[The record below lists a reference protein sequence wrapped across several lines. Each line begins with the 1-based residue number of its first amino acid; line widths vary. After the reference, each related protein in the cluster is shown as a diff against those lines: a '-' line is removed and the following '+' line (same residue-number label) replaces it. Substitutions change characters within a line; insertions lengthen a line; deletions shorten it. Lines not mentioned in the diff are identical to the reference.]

1 MIVVLVLA
9 AGAEWESR
17 ALALLEETPG
27 LVVLKRCV
35 DVDDVLATAASGQ
48 AEVAVLGVEAPGLDA
63 AAVEHLRRCG
73 VRPVAVAPARG
84 LDAARLRATRI
95 GVTVVVADDDLAT
108 LPTALAAPDVSAA
121 PTVPGGAPLGPRPLM
136 PPDLPADLTTSPAV
150 ERGPDGRVVAVW
162 GPAGAP
168 GRSTVAAGLA
178 AELSRRGRI
187 ALLVDADPFGGSQA
201 QQLGVLDEVSGLLA
215 ASRLVTSGELEQHF
229 AGVPRGLDARLSVVT
244 GLPRAD
250 RWVEVRPGTVE
261 RLVAVGRSQGDVVVD
276 TGFCVEDDPVLDVGT
291 RPGRHQLTLEALG
304 AADEV
309 VVVGAADPVGLS
321 RLARSLVEVH
331 ELLDGRAPHVVVNRM
346 RPSLGWSERDVA
358 GMVGGFADVASLH
371 FLPDDRAAVDRALV
385 SGRLLLEAGDGALT
399 RALGP
404 VADAVVPASAGA
416 RTRTAGRGR
425 RR

>member
-1 MIVVLVLA
+1 MLVVLVLA

-17 ALALLEETPG
+17 ALALLGEAAG
-27 LVVLKRCV
+27 VVVLKRCV

-48 AEVAVLGVEAPGLDA
+48 SEVAVLGVEAPGLDA

-84 LDAARLRATRI
+84 LDAARVRATRI
-95 GVTVVVADDDLAT
+95 GITVVVGDDDLTT
-108 LPTALAAPDVSAA
+108 LPTALAVPDVSAA
-121 PTVPGGAPLGPRPLM
+121 PTVPGGAPLGPRPLA
-136 PPDLPADLTTSPAV
+136 PPDLPDAPA
-150 ERGPDGRVVAVW
+150 EPGPSGRVVAVW

-178 AELSRRGRI
+178 AELSRRGRVT
-187 ALLVDADPFGGSQA
+187 LLVDADPFGGSQA

-229 AGVPRGLDARLSVVT
+229 TGVPRGLDARLSVVT

-261 RLVAVGRSQGDVVVD
+261 RLVAVGRRQGDVVLD
-276 TGFCVEDDPVLDVGT
+276 TGFCVEDDPVLDVGS

-321 RLARSLVEVH
+321 RLARALVEVH
-331 ELLDGRAPHVVVNRM
+331 DLLDGRVPHVVVNRM
-346 RPSLGWSERDVA
+346 RPSLGWSDKDVA
-358 GMVGGFADVASLH
+358 GMVRGFADVASLH

-385 SGRLLLEAGDGALT
+385 SGRLLLESGEGALT

-404 VADAVVPASAGA
+404 VADAVVPASVAGVPA

-425 RR
+425 RP

>member
-17 ALALLEETPG
+17 ALALLGEAPG
-27 LVVLKRCV
+27 VVVLKRCV

-73 VRPVAVAPARG
+73 VRPVAVAPVRG
-84 LDAARLRATRI
+84 LDAARVRATRI
-95 GVTVVVADDDLAT
+95 GITVVVGDDDLGT
-108 LPTALAAPDVSAA
+108 LPTALSVPDVSAA
-121 PTVPGGAPLGPRPLM
+121 PTVPGGAPLGPRPLA
-136 PPDLPADLTTSPAV
+136 PPDLAAASPGRPAEPGRS
-150 ERGPDGRVVAVW
+150 GRVVAVW
-162 GPAGAP
+162 GPTGAP
-168 GRSTVAAGLA
+168 GRSTVAAALA
-178 AELSRRGRI
+178 AELARRGRLT
-187 ALLVDADPFGGSQA
+187 LLVDADPFGGSQA

-215 ASRLVTSGELEQHF
+215 ASRLVTAGELEQHF
-229 AGVPRGLDARLSVVT
+229 AGVPRGLDARLSLVT

-261 RLVAVGRSQGDVVVD
+261 RLVAVGRSQGDVVLD

-304 AADEV
+304 SADEV

-321 RLARSLVEVH
+321 RLARALVEVH
-331 ELLDGRAPHVVVNRM
+331 ELLDGRVPHVVVNRM
-346 RPSLGWSERDVA
+346 RPSLGWKESDVA
-358 GMVGGFADVASLH
+358 GMVAGFADVASLH

-385 SGRLLLEAGDGALT
+385 SGRQLLEAGEGALT

-404 VADAVVPASAGA
+404 VADAVVPASA
-416 RTRTAGRGR
+416 AGCC
-425 RR
+425 

>member
-17 ALALLEETPG
+17 ALALLGEAPG

-84 LDAARLRATRI
+84 LDAARVRATRI
-95 GVTVVVADDDLAT
+95 GITVVVGDDDLAT
-108 LPTALAAPDVSAA
+108 LPTALAVPDVSAA
-121 PTVPGGAPLGPRPLM
+121 PTVPGGSPLGPRPLA
-136 PPDLPADLTTSPAV
+136 PPDLPSAAAAEP
-150 ERGPDGRVVAVW
+150 GPSGRVVAVW

-178 AELSRRGRI
+178 AELGRRGRVT
-187 ALLVDADPFGGSQA
+187 LLVDADPFGGSLA

-261 RLVAVGRSQGDVVVD
+261 RLVAVGRGHGDVVVD
-276 TGFCVEDDPVLDVGT
+276 TGFCVEEDPVLDVGS

-304 AADEV
+304 SADEV

-331 ELLDGRAPHVVVNRM
+331 DLLDGRAPHVVVNRM

-404 VADAVVPASAGA
+404 VADAVVPASAA
-416 RTRTAGRGR
+416 AAQDENSR
-425 RR
+425 

>member
-1 MIVVLVLA
+1 VIVVLVLA

-17 ALALLEETPG
+17 ALALLGEASG
-27 LVVLKRCV
+27 VVVLKRCV

-84 LDAARLRATRI
+84 LDAARVRATRI
-95 GVTVVVADDDLAT
+95 GITVVVGDDDLAT
-108 LPTALAAPDVSAA
+108 LPTALAVPDVSAA
-121 PTVPGGAPLGPRPLM
+121 PTVPGGAPLGPRPLT
-136 PPDLPADLTTSPAV
+136 PPDLPDPGEPTPS
-150 ERGPDGRVVAVW
+150 GRVVAVW

-168 GRSTVAAGLA
+168 GRSTVAAALA
-178 AELSRRGRI
+178 AELSRRGRLT
-187 ALLVDADPFGGSQA
+187 LLVDADPFGGSQA

-215 ASRLVTSGELEQHF
+215 ASRLVTAGELEQHF
-229 AGVPRGLDARLSVVT
+229 TGVPRGLDARLSVVT

-261 RLVAVGRSQGDVVVD
+261 RLVAVGRRQGDVVLD
-276 TGFCVEDDPVLDVGT
+276 TGFCVEDDPVLDVGS

-304 AADEV
+304 SADEV
-309 VVVGAADPVGLS
+309 LVVGAADPVGLS
-321 RLARSLVEVH
+321 RLARALVEVRD
-331 ELLDGRAPHVVVNRM
+331 LLDGRAPHVVVNRM
-346 RPSLGWSERDVA
+346 RPSLGWSDKDVA
-358 GMVGGFADVASLH
+358 GMVRGFADIASLH
-371 FLPDDRAAVDRALV
+371 FLPDDRAAVDKALV
-385 SGRLLLEAGDGALT
+385 SGRLLLEAGEGALT

-404 VADAVVPASAGA
+404 VADAVVPASVAGV

-425 RR
+425 RP